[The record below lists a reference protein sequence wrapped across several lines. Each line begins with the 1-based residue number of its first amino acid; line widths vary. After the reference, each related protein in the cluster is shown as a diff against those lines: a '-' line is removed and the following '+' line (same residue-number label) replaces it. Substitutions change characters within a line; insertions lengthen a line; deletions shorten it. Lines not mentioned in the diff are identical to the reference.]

1 MKRRLMLAIIFS
13 IHAGNVGDWQWKVQ
27 MGFYQISANFIVQG
41 VVTLLCC
48 NNALFYGLWLYRN
61 ISIGKLMKN
70 KIMMETIWLWI
81 VSIYIFKQ
89 IYFKINYLS
98 PIWIQYNTS
107 YCLKS
112 LPWKTSFILIWQWTI
127 LFHKCGITTKSR
139 MTLLYICFQTA
150 S

>member
-1 MKRRLMLAIIFS
+1 MTVHCVTITAI
-13 IHAGNVGDWQWKVQ
+13 
-27 MGFYQISANFIVQG
+27 G
-41 VVTLLCC
+41 V
-48 NNALFYGLWLYRN
+48 
-61 ISIGKLMKN
+61 
-70 KIMMETIWLWI
+70 
-81 VSIYIFKQ
+81 YIFKQ

-107 YCLKS
+107 FCLKS

-150 S
+150 SQQRNKWLLLKQTLHYFKKVFANKIAVKISKLIYYLNLEWYVLCYESVNTLDKFLFC